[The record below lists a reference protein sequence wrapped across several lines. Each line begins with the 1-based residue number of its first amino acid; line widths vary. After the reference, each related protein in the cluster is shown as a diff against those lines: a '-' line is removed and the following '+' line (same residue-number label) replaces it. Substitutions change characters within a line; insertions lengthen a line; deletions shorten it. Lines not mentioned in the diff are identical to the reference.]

1 MLLLPV
7 GVKVNKWQ
15 KIDISLFLL
24 SHCKKL
30 VPFNTNLDSTL
41 GLPRLT
47 KFIRDCTYI
56 NSYCLSVFIGILLG
70 DANFNGRRG
79 SHNIRISFK
88 QSINN
93 FPYLWLVFSTL
104 SHYCPSIPRFEF
116 VKLGNK
122 RHGRLVFETRS
133 YPVLNQ

>member
-15 KIDISLFLL
+15 KIDIYLFPL
-24 SHCKKL
+24 SHCTKL
-30 VPFNTNLDSTL
+30 VPFNTKLDSTL

-56 NSYCLSVFIGILLG
+56 NSYFLSVFIGILLG

-93 FPYLWLVFSTL
+93 FPYLWLVFSNL
-104 SHYCPSIPRFEF
+104 
-116 VKLGNK
+116 
-122 RHGRLVFETRS
+122 
-133 YPVLNQ
+133 